1 MSSVR
6 QVRLVALREMRE
18 RSRSRGFQIG
28 LVAMLLIVVA
38 VIALPPMFDSSPGTR
53 DVGFAGSTAPAL
65 AAAVAEQADAVAM
78 TVRVHDYDTVPVG
91 EQAVRDGDI
100 DVLVVD
106 GTRLEWLREPD
117 ADLQALV
124 TGAIQV
130 VAIHERAEA
139 AGVDPDDVLALVAPV
154 AVENVELGVVTGRGD
169 DDEAAAFI
177 MSVLLL
183 AAIAT
188 YGNLVL
194 TGVVEEKA
202 SRVVEVLLARMPAR
216 ALLAGKVA
224 GIGLL
229 GVAQFAVTAIAALV
243 TIALVDDVDLPGV
256 SADVVAW
263 VVVWFVL
270 GYAIYATTY
279 GTLGSLA
286 SRVEDAQAVA
296 GPVVYVL
303 LAAYWA
309 SYIAVVGDPDS
320 TWSVVASLFPLT
332 APFAMPARLALGVAA
347 WWEPLLAAVLTIAAI
362 AALVMLAGRVYTRAI
377 LHAGARLRL
386 RDVLREP
393 PSARAGAAA
402 SDDGVDLAVGER
414 PDRQPVGLRE

>member
-1 MSSVR
+1 
-6 QVRLVALREMRE
+6 
-18 RSRSRGFQIG
+18 
-28 LVAMLLIVVA
+28 
-38 VIALPPMFDSSPGTR
+38 
-53 DVGFAGSTAPAL
+53 
-65 AAAVAEQADAVAM
+65 
-78 TVRVHDYDTVPVG
+78 
-91 EQAVRDGDI
+91 
-100 DVLVVD
+100 
-106 GTRLEWLREPD
+106 
-117 ADLQALV
+117 
-124 TGAIQV
+124 
-130 VAIHERAEA
+130 
-139 AGVDPDDVLALVAPV
+139 V

-393 PSARAGAAA
+393 ASVPTSAIG
-402 SDDGVDLAVGER
+402 SHDDVDPGVGER